1 MSYMTEMHPK
11 ELYTTKEAQEF
22 LKISSST
29 MKRMIKRGII
39 KAYRVGGSW
48 RIWGDDILLL
58 VSPGLEKKVYDTY
71 VKVREKT
78 REKIEDW

>member
-1 MSYMTEMHPK
+1 MQEINPR
-11 ELYTTKEAQEF
+11 EIYTTKEAQDF

-29 MKRMIKRGII
+29 MKRMIKSGII
-39 KAYRVGGSW
+39 QAHRVGGTY

-58 VSPGLEKKVYDTY
+58 VSPKLEKKVYEEY

-78 REKIEDW
+78 RKAIEDW

>member
-1 MSYMTEMHPK
+1 MAEIK
-11 ELYTTKEAQEF
+11 QNELYTTKEAQDF

-29 MKRMIKRGII
+29 MKRMIKSGII
-39 KAYRVGGSW
+39 KAHRVGGTW

-58 VSPGLEKKVYDTY
+58 VSPEFEKKVYETY

-78 REKIEDW
+78 REKIEPW